1 MYLNNLHT
9 CAGKEIHGF
18 NEASFSCKKVIM
30 TVSESAS
37 YSLYLRRPMP
47 SSFAHAFYVMSY
59 AYNYRNK
66 KLLGARSVLQ
76 ANRINKL
83 AAYIK
88 RHKLGECF
96 IGPDNGNPSHSG
108 NTKLRSMLWVPDQ
121 EALWEHAK
129 RFYKP
134 AKKAKKKKKIPQAAN
149 APEWGDDEAVEEPPQ
164 HIQAPQLG
172 GQYGGELAQVA
183 AAVNQ
188 QQVEMAAAHLG
199 QGMAQQVE
207 PAAIIHVDDMAED
220 LWDRAL

>member
-108 NTKLRSMLWVPDQ
+108 TTKLRSMLWVPDQ

-172 GQYGGELAQVA
+172 QLI
-183 AAVNQ
+183 
-188 QQVEMAAAHLG
+188 
-199 QGMAQQVE
+199 GMAQQVE
-207 PAAIIHVDDMAED
+207 PAAIIHVDDDEAVYVHHNYG
-220 LWDRAL
+220 